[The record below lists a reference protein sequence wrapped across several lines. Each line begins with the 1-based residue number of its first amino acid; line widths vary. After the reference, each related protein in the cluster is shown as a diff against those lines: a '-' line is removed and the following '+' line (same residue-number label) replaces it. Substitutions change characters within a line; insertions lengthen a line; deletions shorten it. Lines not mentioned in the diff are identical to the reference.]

1 MTPTAPY
8 DYLAQT
14 YYKLET
20 TTTTTITA
28 AATERFGFQQSL
40 ALDHCL
46 DREDLGIPSSS

>member
-8 DYLAQT
+8 NYLAQT
-14 YYKLET
+14 YYKLKIT
-20 TTTTTITA
+20 TTTTRSA
-28 AATERFGFQQSL
+28 AATERFGSQQSM